1 MILYCMLPYL
11 YTCTSSTPQCA
22 RAPRPRALFRT
33 FPVRFR
39 SWPEAERAR
48 MADKGPPTSGTDEEQ
63 EAKAAFSVLRPV
75 CVKVMRA
82 PSLET
87 LGELEAVLRAMQSL
101 HPHLVD
107 YVVLPLRMIIKRK

>member
-1 MILYCMLPYL
+1 
-11 YTCTSSTPQCA
+11 
-22 RAPRPRALFRT
+22 
-33 FPVRFR
+33 
-39 SWPEAERAR
+39 
-48 MADKGPPTSGTDEEQ
+48 MADKGPPTSGADAEQ

-75 CVKVMRA
+75 CVKVMRT

-87 LGELEAVLRAMQSL
+87 LGELEGVLRAMQSL